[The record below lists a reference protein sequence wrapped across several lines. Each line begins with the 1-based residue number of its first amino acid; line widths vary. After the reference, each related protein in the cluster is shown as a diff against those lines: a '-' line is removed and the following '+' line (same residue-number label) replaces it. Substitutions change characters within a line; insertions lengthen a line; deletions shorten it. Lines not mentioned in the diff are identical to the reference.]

1 MVNLSSIPGR
11 KPVFLIPSYLLL
23 ACVSRPSVSTSFTR
37 STKNIYTIYIH
48 IPLRRLIPSLS
59 ACTQYLPTD
68 LQEIPGFPD
77 IGKANPYLM
86 SHSDGSVIDGMSYT
100 ANEVSAYSI
109 ATCNLSM

>member
-1 MVNLSSIPGR
+1 MVSLSSIPGR
-11 KPVFLIPSYLLL
+11 KPVFLIPSYLLS

-37 STKNIYTIYIH
+37 STIYTIYIH

-68 LQEIPGFPD
+68 LQEILGFPD

-100 ANEVSAYSI
+100 TNEVSAYSI